1 MWRYVTLFASFMLA
15 MPVQAAEYQLIRDES
30 HVQFSGTHAGNE
42 FTGKLT
48 DWTAQITFDPDD
60 LTASRVNA
68 EFQLESVTTGNKM
81 YDGTLPKSDWFDIK
95 NHPTATYTADDI
107 VENSDGGYTAKG
119 KLTIRGITHDQP
131 LGFSINDLSTDPVV
145 ATGQTTI
152 DRLKYN
158 IGKQSDPNAE
168 WVSGQIQVNIKVTAQ
183 KLSD

>member
-1 MWRYVTLFASFMLA
+1 MWRYVTLFAVFMLA

-42 FTGKLT
+42 FTGEFT

-68 EFQLESVTTGNKM
+68 KFQLESATTGNKM
-81 YDGTLPKSDWFDIK
+81 YDGTLPKSDWFDIE
-95 NHPTATYTADDI
+95 NHPTAIYAADKVTQNDG
-107 VENSDGGYTAKG
+107 GGYTAHG
-119 KLTIRGITHDQP
+119 QLTIRGITHDQT
-131 LGFSINDLSTDPVV
+131 LTFTINDLSTDPVV